1 MSAFIYFLIIMLT
14 LLALCLALVVLGFE
28 MATFLIIMLTLLA
41 LCLALVVLGFRMVKS
56 SRTLGL
62 QPLGYATITIMVGV
76 TLAGLLAFPFGWA
89 VNVTLLAFI
98 VVLLALG
105 LILAKIG
112 PRRVSFRVLGYA
124 AIGIGVAL
132 TALLVLAFWDTWVAF
147 TRD

>member
-1 MSAFIYFLIIMLT
+1 MSAFIY
-14 LLALCLALVVLGFE
+14 
-28 MATFLIIMLTLLA
+28 FLIIMLTLLA

>member
-1 MSAFIYFLIIMLT
+1 MSALFYSLIIMLT
-14 LLALCLALVVLGFE
+14 LLALNLALVVLGFE

-62 QPLGYATITIMVGV
+62 QPLGYATITVMVGV

-112 PRRVSFRVLGYA
+112 PRRVSFRRLGYGV
-124 AIGIGVAL
+124 IGIRVAL
-132 TALLVLAFWDTWVAF
+132 TALLVFAFRDSWVAF

>member
-1 MSAFIYFLIIMLT
+1 MSALIYSLIIMLT
-14 LLALCLALVVLGFE
+14 LLAFSLALVVRGF
-28 MATFLIIMLTLLA
+28 T
-41 LCLALVVLGFRMVKS
+41 MVKS
-56 SRTLGL
+56 RRTLGL

-76 TLAGLLAFPFGWA
+76 ALAGLLAFSFGWA

-98 VVLLALG
+98 VLLLALG

-132 TALLVLAFWDTWVAF
+132 TALLVLAFRDAWVTF

>member
-14 LLALCLALVVLGFE
+14 LLALSLALLVRGF
-28 MATFLIIMLTLLA
+28 T
-41 LCLALVVLGFRMVKS
+41 MVKS
-56 SRTLGL
+56 RRTLGL
-62 QPLGYATITIMVGV
+62 QPLGYATIMVGV
-76 TLAGLLAFPFGWA
+76 ALAGLLAFSFGWA

-98 VVLLALG
+98 VLLLALG

-132 TALLVLAFWDTWVAF
+132 TALLVLTFRDAWVTF